1 MEAPAVL
8 YHYASLDTLALI
20 LHNRTIRFSRL
31 DKVDDPQEQRS
42 ADSQNL
48 GKMKLVSCWTSSDEE
63 SIPMWR
69 EYAGAE
75 CGVRIQMKSHPF
87 KRYSVSNDSLNMLS
101 SEAVLKALGGS
112 FDGLHLPLEDFW
124 DKNYHFFETARDRE
138 ILHEVEYTNDESL
151 LFPKVIN
158 TFGNGGLVA
167 DLNALGVHKT
177 TAWSYQKEWRYI
189 LTAVPIGIDSVI
201 NERLD
206 QIVRANDVIL
216 DKCDPGIPPYYDL
229 VISDEAFSSMKI
241 FSSPKITPGN
251 SVILNT
257 LIEKYAPGIEVAESS
272 IELS

>member
-1 MEAPAVL
+1 MEAPSVL

-20 LHNRTIRFSRL
+20 LRNRTIRFSRL

-42 ADSQNL
+42 ADSRNL
-48 GKMKLVSCWTSSDEE
+48 GRMKLVSCWTSADEE

-75 CGVRIQMKSHPF
+75 CGVRIQMKSYPF
-87 KRYSVSNDSLNMLS
+87 KQYSVSTESLGTLS
-101 SEAVLKALGGS
+101 SEAVLNALGGS

-124 DKNYHFFETARDRE
+124 DRNYYFFETPHKIE
-138 ILHEVEYTNDESL
+138 MLHEVEYTNDETL
-151 LFPKVIN
+151 LFPKVIKL
-158 TFGNGGLVA
+158 FENGGLVA

-201 NERLD
+201 NGRLD
-206 QIVRANDVIL
+206 QIVRANDVML

-229 VISDEAFSSMKI
+229 AISDEAFSSMKI
-241 FSSPKITPGN
+241 VSSPKMTPGN
-251 SVILNT
+251 RVILDA
-257 LIEKYAPGIEVAESS
+257 LVEKYAPGIEVSDSA

>member
-1 MEAPAVL
+1 MDAPAVL

-75 CGVRIQMKSHPF
+75 CGVRIQMKSYPF
-87 KRYSVSNDSLNMLS
+87 KQYSISNESLNMLS
-101 SEAVLKALGGS
+101 SEAVLNALGGS

-158 TFGNGGLVA
+158 AFENGGLVA
-167 DLNALGVHKT
+167 DLMALGVHKT

-201 NERLD
+201 NVRLD
-206 QIVRANDVIL
+206 QIVRANDVML

-229 VISDEAFSSMKI
+229 AISDEAFSSMKI
-241 FSSPKITPGN
+241 VSSPKMTPGN
-251 SVILNT
+251 RVILDA
-257 LIEKYAPGIEVAESS
+257 LIEKYAPSVEVTESS

>member
-87 KRYSVSNDSLNMLS
+87 KRYSVSTESLSKLS
-101 SEAVLKALGGS
+101 SDAVLNTLGGK
-112 FDGLHLPLEDFW
+112 FDGLQLPLEDFW

-201 NERLD
+201 NGRLD

-241 FSSPKITPGN
+241 VSSPKMTPGN
-251 SVILNT
+251 RVILDA
-257 LIEKYAPGIEVAESS
+257 LVEKYAPGIEVAESS

>member
-1 MEAPAVL
+1 MEAPSVL

-20 LHNRTIRFSRL
+20 LRNRTIRFSRL

-48 GKMKLVSCWTSSDEE
+48 GKMKLVSCWTSTDEE

-75 CGVRIQMKSHPF
+75 CGVRIQMKSYPF
-87 KRYSVSNDSLNMLS
+87 KQYSLSTESLGILS
-101 SEAVLKALGGS
+101 SEAVLNALGGS

-124 DKNYHFFETARDRE
+124 NRNYYFFETPHE
-138 ILHEVEYTNDESL
+138 IEMLHEVEYTNDESL
-151 LFPKVIN
+151 LFPKVIKL
-158 TFGNGGLVA
+158 FENGGLVA

-177 TAWSYQKEWRYI
+177 TAWSYQNEWRYI

-201 NERLD
+201 NGRLD

-229 VISDEAFSSMKI
+229 AISDEAFSSMKI
-241 FSSPKITPGN
+241 VSSPKMTPGN
-251 SVILNT
+251 RVILDA
-257 LIEKYAPGIEVAESS
+257 LVEKYAPGIEVADSA

>member
-87 KRYSVSNDSLNMLS
+87 KRYSVSTESLSKLS
-101 SEAVLKALGGS
+101 SDAVLNTPGGK
-112 FDGLHLPLEDFW
+112 FDGLQLPLEDFW
-124 DKNYHFFETARDRE
+124 EKNI
-138 ILHEVEYTNDESL
+138 ILKKWPE
-151 LFPKVIN
+151 
-158 TFGNGGLVA
+158 
-167 DLNALGVHKT
+167 AL
-177 TAWSYQKEWRYI
+177 R
-189 LTAVPIGIDSVI
+189 
-201 NERLD
+201 
-206 QIVRANDVIL
+206 
-216 DKCDPGIPPYYDL
+216 C
-229 VISDEAFSSMKI
+229 FMK
-241 FSSPKITPGN
+241 
-251 SVILNT
+251 
-257 LIEKYAPGIEVAESS
+257 SS
-272 IELS
+272 IRTISRFCFQS

>member
-87 KRYSVSNDSLNMLS
+87 KRYSVSTESLSKLS
-101 SEAVLKALGGS
+101 SDAVLNTPGGK
-112 FDGLHLPLEDFW
+112 FDGLQLPLEDFW
-124 DKNYHFFETARDRE
+124 DKEYHFKEMARSVE
-138 ILHEVEYTNDESL
+138 MLHEVQYTNDKSF
-151 LFPKVIN
+151 LFPEVIRSC
-158 TFGNGGLVA
+158 GNGWVEA
-167 DLNALGVHKT
+167 DLSALGIHKA
-177 TAWSYQKEWRYI
+177 TAWSYQREWRYV
-189 LTAVPIGIDSVI
+189 LTAVPVGIASVI
-201 NERLD
+201 KGDVEA
-206 QIVRANDVIL
+206 VKRATEVIL
-216 DKCDPGIPPYYDL
+216 DRCDPEIPSFYDL
-229 VISDEAFSSMKI
+229 AISDGAFSSMKI
-241 FSSPKITPGN
+241 VASPKMTPGN
-251 SVILNT
+251 RVILDA
-257 LIEKYAPGIEVAESS
+257 LVQKYAPGIEVAKST
-272 IELS
+272 IELA

>member
-75 CGVRIQMKSHPF
+75 CGVRIQMKSYPF
-87 KRYSVSNDSLNMLS
+87 KQYSISNESLNMLS
-101 SEAVLKALGGS
+101 SEAVLNALGGS

-158 TFGNGGLVA
+158 AFENGGLVA
-167 DLNALGVHKT
+167 DLMALGVHKT

-201 NERLD
+201 NVRLD
-206 QIVRANDVIL
+206 QIVRANDVML

-229 VISDEAFSSMKI
+229 AISDEAFSSMKI
-241 FSSPKITPGN
+241 VSSPKMTPGN
-251 SVILNT
+251 RVILDA

>member
-1 MEAPAVL
+1 MEVPSIL

-20 LHNRTIRFSRL
+20 LRNRTIRFSRL

-42 ADSQNL
+42 ADSRNL
-48 GKMKLVSCWTSSDEE
+48 GRMKLVSCWTSADEE

-75 CGVRIQMKSHPF
+75 CGVRIQMKSYPF
-87 KRYSVSNDSLNMLS
+87 KQYSVSTESLGTLS
-101 SEAVLKALGGS
+101 SEAVLNALGGS

-124 DKNYHFFETARDRE
+124 DRNYYFFETPHKIE
-138 ILHEVEYTNDESL
+138 MLHEVEYTNDETL
-151 LFPKVIN
+151 LFPKVIKL
-158 TFGNGGLVA
+158 FENGGLVA

-201 NERLD
+201 NGRLD
-206 QIVRANDVIL
+206 QIVRANDVML

-229 VISDEAFSSMKI
+229 AISDEAFSSMKI
-241 FSSPKITPGN
+241 VSSPKMTPGN
-251 SVILNT
+251 RVILDA
-257 LIEKYAPGIEVAESS
+257 LVEKYASGIEVADSA

>member
-1 MEAPAVL
+1 MGAPSVL
-8 YHYASLDTLALI
+8 YHYASLDTPALI

-75 CGVRIQMKSHPF
+75 CGVRIQMKSYPF
-87 KRYSVSNDSLNMLS
+87 KQYSVSTESLSKLS
-101 SEAVLKALGGS
+101 PDAVLNAPGGS
-112 FDGLHLPLEDFW
+112 FDGLNLPLEDFW

-158 TFGNGGLVA
+158 VFENGGLVA

-201 NERLD
+201 NVRLD
-206 QIVRANDVIL
+206 QILRANDVML

-229 VISDEAFSSMKI
+229 AISDEAFSSMKI
-241 FSSPKITPGN
+241 VSSPKMTPGN
-251 SVILNT
+251 RVILDA
-257 LIEKYAPGIEVAESS
+257 LIEKYAPDIEVAESS

>member
-1 MEAPAVL
+1 MKEPAVL
-8 YHYASLDTLALI
+8 YHYTSLETLALI
-20 LHNRTIRFSRL
+20 LRYRTIRFSRL
-31 DKVDDPQEQRS
+31 DMVDDPQEQRS

-48 GKMKLVSCWTSSDEE
+48 GKMKLISCWTSSDEE

-75 CGVRIQMKSHPF
+75 CGVRIQMKSYPF
-87 KRYSVSNDSLNMLS
+87 KQYSVSNESLNKLS
-101 SEAVLKALGGS
+101 SKAVLNAPGGS

-124 DKNYHFFETARDRE
+124 DKNYLFFETARNIE
-138 ILHEVEYTNDESL
+138 MLHEVEYTNDESL
-151 LFPKVIN
+151 LFPKVIKA
-158 TFGNGGLVA
+158 FENGRLVA

-201 NERLD
+201 NGRLD

-216 DKCDPGIPPYYDL
+216 DKRDPGIPPYYDL

-241 FSSPKITPGN
+241 VSSPKMTPGN
-251 SVILNT
+251 RVILNT
-257 LIEKYAPGIEVAESS
+257 LIEKYAPGIEVADSS

>member
-1 MEAPAVL
+1 MEAPTVL
-8 YHYASLDTLALI
+8 YHYTSLDTLALI

-75 CGVRIQMKSHPF
+75 CGVRIQMKSYPF
-87 KRYSVSNDSLNMLS
+87 KQYSVSTESLSKLS
-101 SEAVLKALGGS
+101 PDAVLDAFGGS

-158 TFGNGGLVA
+158 VFKNGGLVA

-201 NERLD
+201 NVRLD
-206 QIVRANDVIL
+206 QILRANDVML

-229 VISDEAFSSMKI
+229 AISDEAFSSMKI
-241 FSSPKITPGN
+241 VSSPKMTPGN
-251 SVILNT
+251 RVILDT
-257 LIEKYAPGIEVAESS
+257 LIEKYASGIEVAESS

>member
-87 KRYSVSNDSLNMLS
+87 KRYSVSTESLSKLS
-101 SEAVLKALGGS
+101 SDAVLNTPSGK
-112 FDGLHLPLEDFW
+112 FDGLQLPLEDFW
-124 DKNYHFFETARDRE
+124 DKKYHFKEMARSVE
-138 ILHEVEYTNDESL
+138 MLHEVQYTNDKSL
-151 LFPKVIN
+151 LFPEVIRSC
-158 TFGNGGLVA
+158 GNGWIEA
-167 DLNALGVHKT
+167 DLSALGIHKA
-177 TAWSYQKEWRYI
+177 TAWSYQKEWRYV
-189 LTAVPIGIDSVI
+189 LTGVPVGIASIIKGDAEAVKKAA
-201 NERLD
+201 E
-206 QIVRANDVIL
+206 VIL
-216 DKCDPGIPPYYDL
+216 DRCDPGIPSFYDL
-229 VISDEAFSSMKI
+229 AISDEAF
-241 FSSPKITPGN
+241 PR
-251 SVILNT
+251 
-257 LIEKYAPGIEVAESS
+257 
-272 IELS
+272 

>member
-87 KRYSVSNDSLNMLS
+87 KRYSVSTESLSKLS
-101 SEAVLKALGGS
+101 RDAVLNTYGGS
-112 FDGLHLPLEDFW
+112 FDGLHLPIEDFW
-124 DKNYHFFETARDRE
+124 DRSYHFKEMARSVE
-138 ILHEVEYTNDESL
+138 MLHKVQYTNDKSL
-151 LFPKVIN
+151 LFPEVIRSC
-158 TFGNGGLVA
+158 GNGWVEA
-167 DLNALGVHKT
+167 DLSALGIHKA
-177 TAWSYQKEWRYI
+177 TAWSYQREWRYV
-189 LTAVPIGIDSVI
+189 LTAVPVGIASIIKGDAEAVKKAA
-201 NERLD
+201 E
-206 QIVRANDVIL
+206 AIL
-216 DKCDPGIPPYYDL
+216 DRCDPGIPSFYDL
-229 VISDEAFSSMKI
+229 AISDEAFSSMKI
-241 FSSPKITPGN
+241 VASPKMSPGN
-251 SVILNT
+251 RVILDA
-257 LIEKYAPGIEVAESS
+257 LVQKYAPGIEVAKST

>member
-75 CGVRIQMKSHPF
+75 CGVRIQMKSYPF
-87 KRYSVSNDSLNMLS
+87 KQYSVSNDSLNMLS

-177 TAWSYQKEWRYI
+177 TA
-189 LTAVPIGIDSVI
+189 
-201 NERLD
+201 
-206 QIVRANDVIL
+206 
-216 DKCDPGIPPYYDL
+216 
-229 VISDEAFSSMKI
+229 
-241 FSSPKITPGN
+241 
-251 SVILNT
+251 
-257 LIEKYAPGIEVAESS
+257 
-272 IELS
+272 

>member
-20 LHNRTIRFSRL
+20 LHKRTIRFSRL

-75 CGVRIQMKSHPF
+75 CGVRIQMKSYPF
-87 KRYSVSNDSLNMLS
+87 KQYSISNESLNMLS
-101 SEAVLKALGGS
+101 SEAVLNALGGS

-158 TFGNGGLVA
+158 AFENGGLVA
-167 DLNALGVHKT
+167 DLMALGVHKT

-201 NERLD
+201 NVRLD
-206 QIVRANDVIL
+206 QIVRANDVML

-229 VISDEAFSSMKI
+229 AISDEAFSSMKI
-241 FSSPKITPGN
+241 VSSPKMTPGN
-251 SVILNT
+251 RVILDA